1 VSDKTEKTGAIQ
13 SARFRP
19 GQSGNPAG
27 KPKGARNATTI
38 ALESLLDGQAEAL
51 TQKAVELAMSG
62 DITALRICI
71 DRILPPRKDR
81 PVRFTLPPIASAKDA
96 ASTMS
101 SVLSAVAAGEL
112 TPAEASEISKIIDTY
127 VRAVETSELATRLDR
142 LEKVTSR

>member
-1 VSDKTEKTGAIQ
+1 MSGSSEKSGAKQ
-13 SARFRP
+13 DTRFKP

-27 KPKGARNATTI
+27 KPKGARNATTV
-38 ALESLLDGQAEAL
+38 ALENLLDGQAEAL
-51 TQKAVELAMSG
+51 TQKAVELALSG

-101 SVLSAVAAGEL
+101 AVLSAVAAGEL

-127 VRAVETSELATRLDR
+127 VRAVETSKLATRLDR